1 MSKKL
6 VLMKSLALQ
15 VTGIAIW
22 AYNGACFSQ
31 ILDDKTHESINN
43 STERAV
49 GHLVHEQL
57 GTIHECSITHH
68 YTVPRPT
75 AYGWLPLPKNRL
87 MRPDSQPW
95 LATWHTVP
103 SISHSTPHINWVCS
117 RQSDDN
123 NRITCR
129 ASGSVFHH
137 ILTNNYNMET
147 GEYEMCLQTARLG
160 KPIELD
166 AVGK

>member
-1 MSKKL
+1 MSRRREW
-6 VLMKSLALQ
+6 
-15 VTGIAIW
+15 GIAIAAGVFNATVW
-22 AYNGACFSQ
+22 AYNGAGISQ
-31 ILDDKTHESINN
+31 LLDDKTHESINN

-103 SISHSTPHINWVCS
+103 SISQSTPHINWVCS
-117 RQSDDN
+117 KQSGDN

-137 ILTNNYNMET
+137 ILTNNYNKET
-147 GEYEMCLQTARLG
+147 GEYEMCLQTTRIN
-160 KPIELD
+160 KPLELD
-166 AVGK
+166 GVGK